1 MEEELWYSSMKAEYE
16 RLKEEKLFPDS
27 IVEIFDN
34 AVKELENLTLSEIL
48 QIKKIIEDNT

>member
-1 MEEELWYSSMKAEYE
+1 MKAEYE